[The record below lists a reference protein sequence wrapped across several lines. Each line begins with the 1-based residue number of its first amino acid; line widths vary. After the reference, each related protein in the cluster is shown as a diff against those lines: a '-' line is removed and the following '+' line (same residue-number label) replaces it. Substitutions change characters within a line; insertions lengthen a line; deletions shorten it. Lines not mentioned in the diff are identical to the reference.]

1 MAESIDAQARGVE
14 EAVRYGQAARAEVV
28 TAIVTANESMSQSAA
43 QLSRT
48 VVELVARAK
57 EPVALPAG
65 PELPAAILQQARPGS
80 ALNA

>member
-1 MAESIDAQARGVE
+1 M
-14 EAVRYGQAARAEVV
+14 
-28 TAIVTANESMSQSAA
+28 TANESMSQSAQ

-65 PELPAAILQQARPGS
+65 PELPAALLQQAPAVR
-80 ALNA
+80 A